1 MIIYKIVINNL
12 FFLLLGIKFS
22 IFVIVIKNSQYKID
36 YFFFSRINLFLT
48 YLNNDLKSALIERF
62 NLFLKKFNF
71 FYLKLYSFLF
81 FQVILMCWYR
91 K

>member
-48 YLNNDLKSALIERF
+48 YLNNDLKCALIERF

-71 FYLKLYSFLF
+71 FYLKLYIFLYF
-81 FQVILMCWYR
+81 
-91 K
+91 